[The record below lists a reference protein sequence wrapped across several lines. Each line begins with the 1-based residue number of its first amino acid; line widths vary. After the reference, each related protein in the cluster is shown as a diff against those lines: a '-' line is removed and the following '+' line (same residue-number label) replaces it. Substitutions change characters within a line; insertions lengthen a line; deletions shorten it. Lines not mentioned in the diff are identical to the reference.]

1 MKVAHDYS
9 YSNTK
14 TTLPKLHLVVLLPI
28 ETLNSA
34 DMVAAQKNV
43 ATRDITI
50 RYGGIAPDGGNI

>member
-1 MKVAHDYS
+1 M
-9 YSNTK
+9 
-14 TTLPKLHLVVLLPI
+14 PKLHLVVLLPI